1 MEIFLT
7 WVFWKTTLMILSVGA
22 PVLALGLY
30 GMRDSR
36 KRNKRFVKC
45 LHAGYFEDVAAERKY
60 LTHEA

>member
-1 MEIFLT
+1 
-7 WVFWKTTLMILSVGA
+7 MILSVGA